1 MLRQYPDWAS
11 WDYVEPQSRA
21 QASFEYHQ
29 FGNGILY
36 AARFP
41 DGTIKIGHT
50 KQIAQRLTHLI
61 SDGGGRPE
69 VLAIKAGT
77 FEEEQAIHD
86 MLAAHCRRGRE
97 WYNPDP
103 EVLAV
108 VNEWRAELRRDPLA
122 S

>member
-1 MLRQYPDWAS
+1 MLRQYPD
-11 WDYVEPQSRA
+11 RA
-21 QASFEYHQ
+21 QWDHVPPTSRRQASLDYHQ

-41 DGTIKIGHT
+41 DGSIKIGHT
-50 KQIAQRLTHLI
+50 TQVHKRLTNLI
-61 SDGGGRPE
+61 SAGGGAPT

-77 FEEEQAIHD
+77 YEDEQAVHD
-86 MLAAHCRRGRE
+86 ALAAHVKRGRE

-108 VNEWRAELRRDPLA
+108 INEWRTELRREPLA

>member
-1 MLRQYPDWAS
+1 MLRHYPPEAF
-11 WDYVEPQSRA
+11 WDYVPPKSRA
-21 QASFEYHQ
+21 AASREYHE

-50 KQIAQRLTHLI
+50 TQIAHRLSALI
-61 SDGGGRPE
+61 GQGGGTPE
-69 VLAIKAGT
+69 VLAVKAGT
-77 FEEEQAIHD
+77 YEDEQALHD
-86 MLAAHCRRGRE
+86 RLAAHCRRGRE

-108 VNEWRAELRRDPLA
+108 VNEWRADLRRDALA